1 MRIIS
6 KFTEEEK
13 QKIIDLYKTGKT
25 PSQICKE
32 VDSLKD
38 RKPQTLYP
46 ILIKAGLYQKKNKN
60 DLRRFKVNDHYFD
73 VIDNEHKAY
82 WLGLLLADGFLSNS
96 GHATESFGI
105 SLSIKDKYILE
116 EFVKDLESTYAVKE
130 YINKSKFENSCT
142 DFAYA
147 KLLIKSKQ
155 IFNKLIE
162 YGFTTKKSYDGVVP
176 EEYIPDDLKIHFI
189 RGYFDGNGGLSIG
202 SGSHLYTLDFTG
214 TKEIITW
221 ILKYF
226 NKENL
231 KLQERHPDRDN
242 NNVSIKISGD
252 KQIYSIMSRI
262 YKDATIYL
270 IRKYDRYLKLQEK
283 YNKN

>member
-1 MRIIS
+1 MRVIS

-46 ILIKAGLYQKKNKN
+46 ILIKAGLYQKKDKN
-60 DLRRFKVNDHYFD
+60 DLRRFKVNDSYFD

-116 EFVKDLESTYAVKE
+116 EFVKDLESTYTVKE
-130 YINKSKFENSCT
+130 YIGKSKFENSCT

-162 YGFTTKKSYDGVVP
+162 YGFTIKKSYDGVVP
-176 EEYIPDDLKIHFI
+176 EEHIPDNLKIHFI

-226 NKENL
+226 DKENL

-252 KQIYSIMSRI
+252 KQIYSIMNQI

-270 IRKYDRYLKLQEK
+270 NRKYERYLKLQEK

>member
-46 ILIKAGLYQKKNKN
+46 ILIKAGLYQKKDKN
-60 DLRRFKVNDHYFD
+60 DLRRFKVNDSYFD

-116 EFVKDLESTYAVKE
+116 EFVKDLESTYTVKE
-130 YINKSKFENSCT
+130 YIGKSKFENSCT

-162 YGFTTKKSYDGVVP
+162 YGFTIKKSYDGIVP
-176 EEYIPDDLKIHFI
+176 EEHIPDNLKIHFI

-226 NKENL
+226 GKENL

-252 KQIYSIMSRI
+252 KQIYSIMNQI

-270 IRKYDRYLKLQEK
+270 NRKYERYLKLQEK

>member
-13 QKIIDLYKTGKT
+13 QKIIDLYKIRKT

-46 ILIKAGLYQKKNKN
+46 ILIKAGLYQKKDKN

-116 EFVKDLESTYAVKE
+116 EFVKDLESTYTVKE
-130 YINKSKFENSCT
+130 YIGKSKFENSCT

-176 EEYIPDDLKIHFI
+176 EEHIPDDLKIHFI

-214 TKEIITW
+214 TKEIIIW
-221 ILKYF
+221 ILEYF
-226 NKENL
+226 DKGNL
-231 KLQERHPDRDN
+231 KLQERHSDRDN
-242 NNVSIKISGD
+242 NNVSVKISGD
-252 KQIYSIMSRI
+252 KQIYSIMSQI

-270 IRKYDRYLKLQEK
+270 NRKHERYLKLQEK

>member
-32 VDSLKD
+32 VDSLKN

-46 ILIKAGLYQKKNKN
+46 ILIKAGLYQKKDKN

-96 GHATESFGI
+96 GHAIESFGI

-130 YINKSKFENSCT
+130 YIGKSKFENSCT

>member
-1 MRIIS
+1 MRVIS

-46 ILIKAGLYQKKNKN
+46 ILIKASLYQKKDKN
-60 DLRRFKVNDHYFD
+60 DLRRFKVNDSYFD

-116 EFVKDLESTYAVKE
+116 EFVKDLESTYTVKE
-130 YINKSKFENSCT
+130 YIGKSKFENSCT

-162 YGFTTKKSYDGVVP
+162 YGFTIKKSYDGVVP
-176 EEYIPDDLKIHFI
+176 EEHIPDNLKIHFI

-226 NKENL
+226 GKENL

-252 KQIYSIMSRI
+252 KQIYSIMNQI

-270 IRKYDRYLKLQEK
+270 NRKYERYLKIQEK

>member
-25 PSQICKE
+25 PGQICKE

-38 RKPQTLYP
+38 RKPQTLYH
-46 ILIKAGLYQKKNKN
+46 ILIKAGLYQKKDKN

-73 VIDNEHKAY
+73 IIDDEHKAY

-116 EFVKDLESTYAVKE
+116 EFVKDLESTYTVKE
-130 YINKSKFENSCT
+130 YIGKSKFENNCT

-162 YGFTTKKSYDGVVP
+162 YGFTMKKSYNGVVP
-176 EEYIPDDLKIHFI
+176 EEHIPDNLKTHFI

-226 NKENL
+226 GKENL

-252 KQIYSIMSRI
+252 KQIYSIMSQI
-262 YKDATIYL
+262 YKDSTIYL
-270 IRKYDRYLKLQEK
+270 NRKYERYLKLQEK

>member
-1 MRIIS
+1 MRTIL

-25 PSQICKE
+25 PGQICKE
-32 VDSLKD
+32 VESLKN

-46 ILIKAGLYQKKNKN
+46 ILIKAGLYQKKDKN
-60 DLRRFKVNDHYFD
+60 DLRRFKVNDNYFD
-73 VIDNEHKAY
+73 KIDNEHKAY

-116 EFVKDLESTYAVKE
+116 EFLKDLDSTYTVKE
-130 YINKSKFENSCT
+130 YIGKSKFENSCT

-147 KLLIKSKQ
+147 KILIKSKQ
-155 IFNKLIE
+155 IFKKLTE
-162 YGFTTKKSYDGVVP
+162 YGFTVKKSYNGIVP
-176 EEYIPDDLKIHFI
+176 EKHIPDDLKIHFI

-226 NKENL
+226 DKENL

-252 KQIYSIMSRI
+252 KQIYSIMNRI

>member
-1 MRIIS
+1 MRVIS

-46 ILIKAGLYQKKNKN
+46 ILIKAGLYQKKDKN

-116 EFVKDLESTYAVKE
+116 EFVKDLESTYTVKE
-130 YINKSKFENSCT
+130 YIGKSKFENSCT

-162 YGFTTKKSYDGVVP
+162 YGFTIKKSYDGVVP
-176 EEYIPDDLKIHFI
+176 EEHIPDNLKIHFI

-226 NKENL
+226 DKENL

-252 KQIYSIMSRI
+252 KQIYSIMNQI

-270 IRKYDRYLKLQEK
+270 NRKYERYLKLQEK

>member
-13 QKIIDLYKTGKT
+13 QKIIDLYKIGKT
-25 PSQICKE
+25 PGQICKE

-46 ILIKAGLYQKKNKN
+46 ILIKAGLYQKKDKN

-116 EFVKDLESTYAVKE
+116 EFVKDLESTYTVKE
-130 YINKSKFENSCT
+130 YIGKSKFENSCT

-162 YGFTTKKSYDGVVP
+162 YGFTTTKSYDGVVP
-176 EEYIPDDLKIHFI
+176 EKYIPDDLKIHFI

-221 ILKYF
+221 ILEYF
-226 NKENL
+226 DKGNL
-231 KLQERHPDRDN
+231 KLQERHPDRNN

-252 KQIYSIMSRI
+252 KQIYSIMNQI

-270 IRKYDRYLKLQEK
+270 TRKYERYLKLQEK

>member
-1 MRIIS
+1 MRVIS

-25 PSQICKE
+25 PGQICKE
-32 VDSLKD
+32 VDSLND

-46 ILIKAGLYQKKNKN
+46 ILIKVGLYQKKDKN

-73 VIDNEHKAY
+73 IIDDEHKAY

-116 EFVKDLESTYAVKE
+116 EFVKDLESTYTVKE
-130 YINKSKFENSCT
+130 YIGKSKFENSCT

-162 YGFTTKKSYDGVVP
+162 YGFTTKKSYDGIVP
-176 EEYIPDDLKIHFI
+176 EEHIPDELKIHFI

-221 ILKYF
+221 ILEYF
-226 NKENL
+226 DKGNL
-231 KLQERHPDRDN
+231 KLQERHPDRNN

-252 KQIYSIMSRI
+252 KQIYSIMSQI

-270 IRKYDRYLKLQEK
+270 NRKYERYLKLQEK

>member
-25 PSQICKE
+25 PSQICRE

-46 ILIKAGLYQKKNKN
+46 ILIKAGLYQKKDKN

-130 YINKSKFENSCT
+130 YIGKSKFENSCT

>member
-6 KFTEEEK
+6 KFIEEEK

-25 PSQICKE
+25 PGQICKE
-32 VDSLKD
+32 VDSLKN

-46 ILIKAGLYQKKNKN
+46 ILIKAGLYQKKDKN
-60 DLRRFKVNDHYFD
+60 DLRRFKVNDNYFD
-73 VIDNEHKAY
+73 KIDNEHKAY

-116 EFVKDLESTYAVKE
+116 EFVKDLESTYTVKE
-130 YINKSKFENSCT
+130 YIGKSKFENSCT

-147 KLLIKSKQ
+147 KILIKSKQ
-155 IFNKLIE
+155 IFKRLIE
-162 YGFTTKKSYDGVVP
+162 YGFTVKKSYNGIVP
-176 EEYIPDDLKIHFI
+176 EKHIPDDLKIHFI

-226 NKENL
+226 DKENL

-270 IRKYDRYLKLQEK
+270 TRKYDRYLKLQEK

>member
-1 MRIIS
+1 MRTIL

-13 QKIIDLYKTGKT
+13 QRIIDLYKTGKT
-25 PSQICKE
+25 PGQICKE
-32 VDSLKD
+32 VESLKN

-46 ILIKAGLYQKKNKN
+46 ILIKAGLYQKKDKN
-60 DLRRFKVNDHYFD
+60 DLRRFKVNDNYFD
-73 VIDNEHKAY
+73 IIDNEHKAY

-116 EFVKDLESTYAVKE
+116 EFLKDLQSTYTVKE
-130 YINKSKFENSCT
+130 YIGKSKFENSCT

-147 KLLIKSKQ
+147 KILIKSKQ
-155 IFNKLIE
+155 IFKRLIE
-162 YGFTTKKSYDGVVP
+162 YGFTVKKSYNGTVP
-176 EEYIPDDLKIHFI
+176 EKYIPDNLKIHFI

-252 KQIYSIMSRI
+252 KQIYSIMNRI

-270 IRKYDRYLKLQEK
+270 TRKYDRYLKLQEK

>member
-46 ILIKAGLYQKKNKN
+46 ILIKAGLYQKKDKN

-116 EFVKDLESTYAVKE
+116 EFVKDLESTYVVKE
-130 YINKSKFENSCT
+130 YIGKSKFENSCT

-176 EEYIPDDLKIHFI
+176 EEYIPNDLKIHFI

-214 TKEIITW
+214 TKKIITW

>member
-46 ILIKAGLYQKKNKN
+46 ILIKAGLYQKKDKN

-116 EFVKDLESTYAVKE
+116 EFVKDLESTYTVKE
-130 YINKSKFENSCT
+130 YIGKSKFENSCT

-176 EEYIPDDLKIHFI
+176 EEHIPDDLKIHFI

-231 KLQERHPDRDN
+231 KLQERHPDRNN

>member
-25 PSQICKE
+25 PGQICKE

-46 ILIKAGLYQKKNKN
+46 ILIKAGLYQKKDKN

-116 EFVKDLESTYAVKE
+116 EFVKDLESTYTVKE
-130 YINKSKFENSCT
+130 YIGKSKFENSCT

-162 YGFTTKKSYDGVVP
+162 YGFTIKKSYDGVVP
-176 EEYIPDDLKIHFI
+176 EEHIPDNLKIHFI

-226 NKENL
+226 GKENL
-231 KLQERHPDRDN
+231 KLQERHPDRNN

-252 KQIYSIMSRI
+252 KQIYSIMNQI

-270 IRKYDRYLKLQEK
+270 NRKYERYLKLQEK

>member
-25 PSQICKE
+25 PSQICRE

-46 ILIKAGLYQKKNKN
+46 ILIKAGLYQKKDKN

-73 VIDNEHKAY
+73 VIDNEHKTY

-130 YINKSKFENSCT
+130 YIGKSKFENSCT

>member
-25 PSQICKE
+25 PGQICKE

-46 ILIKAGLYQKKNKN
+46 ILIKAGLYQKKDKN

-116 EFVKDLESTYAVKE
+116 EFVKDLESTYTVKE
-130 YINKSKFENSCT
+130 YIGKSKFENSCT

-162 YGFTTKKSYDGVVP
+162 YGFTIKKSYDGVVP
-176 EEYIPDDLKIHFI
+176 EEHIPDNLKIHFI

-214 TKEIITW
+214 TKKIITW

-226 NKENL
+226 GKENL

-252 KQIYSIMSRI
+252 KQIYSIMNQI

-270 IRKYDRYLKLQEK
+270 NRKYERYLKLQEK

>member
-1 MRIIS
+1 MRVIS

-25 PSQICKE
+25 PGQICKE
-32 VDSLKD
+32 VDSLKN

-46 ILIKAGLYQKKNKN
+46 ILIKTGLYQKKDKN
-60 DLRRFKVNDHYFD
+60 DLRRFKVNDNYFD
-73 VIDNEHKAY
+73 IIDNEHKAY

-105 SLSIKDKYILE
+105 SLSVKDKYILE
-116 EFVKDLESTYAVKE
+116 EFLKDLDSTYTVKE
-130 YINKSKFENSCT
+130 YVGKSKFENSCT
-142 DFAYA
+142 DFIYV
-147 KLLIKSKQ
+147 KILIKSKQ
-155 IFNKLIE
+155 IFKKLTE
-162 YGFTTKKSYDGVVP
+162 YGFTVKKSYDGTVP
-176 EEYIPDDLKIHFI
+176 EKHIPDDLKIHFI

-221 ILKYF
+221 ILEYF
-226 NKENL
+226 DKGNL

-252 KQIYSIMSRI
+252 KQIYSIMNQI

-270 IRKYDRYLKLQEK
+270 NRKYERYLKLQEK

>member
-46 ILIKAGLYQKKNKN
+46 ILIKAGLYQKKDKN

-116 EFVKDLESTYAVKE
+116 EFVKDLESTYTVKE
-130 YINKSKFENSCT
+130 YIGKSKFENSCT

-155 IFNKLIE
+155 IFNK
-162 YGFTTKKSYDGVVP
+162 
-176 EEYIPDDLKIHFI
+176 
-189 RGYFDGNGGLSIG
+189 
-202 SGSHLYTLDFTG
+202 
-214 TKEIITW
+214 IIMFQ
-221 ILKYF
+221 LKYLEI
-226 NKENL
+226 NKYIL
-231 KLQERHPDRDN
+231 
-242 NNVSIKISGD
+242 
-252 KQIYSIMSRI
+252 
-262 YKDATIYL
+262 
-270 IRKYDRYLKLQEK
+270 
-283 YNKN
+283 

>member
-25 PSQICKE
+25 PGQICKE

-46 ILIKAGLYQKKNKN
+46 ILIKAGLYQKKDKN

-116 EFVKDLESTYAVKE
+116 EFVKDLESTYTVKE
-130 YINKSKFENSCT
+130 YIGKSKFKNSCT

-162 YGFTTKKSYDGVVP
+162 YGFTIKKSYDGVVP
-176 EEYIPDDLKIHFI
+176 EEHIPDNLKIHFI

-226 NKENL
+226 GKENL

-252 KQIYSIMSRI
+252 KQIYSIMNQI

-270 IRKYDRYLKLQEK
+270 NRKYERYLKLQEK

>member
-1 MRIIS
+1 MRVIS

-25 PSQICKE
+25 PGQICKE

-46 ILIKAGLYQKKNKN
+46 ILIKAGLYQKKDKN
-60 DLRRFKVNDHYFD
+60 DLRRFKVNDNYFD

-116 EFVKDLESTYAVKE
+116 EFVKDLESTYTVKE
-130 YINKSKFENSCT
+130 YIGKSKFENSCT

-176 EEYIPDDLKIHFI
+176 EEHIPDNLKIHFI

-226 NKENL
+226 GKENL

-252 KQIYSIMSRI
+252 KQIYSIMNQI

-270 IRKYDRYLKLQEK
+270 NRKYERYLKLQEK

>member
-32 VDSLKD
+32 VDSLKE

-46 ILIKAGLYQKKNKN
+46 ILIKAGLYQKKDKN

-73 VIDNEHKAY
+73 IIDDEHKAY

-116 EFVKDLESTYAVKE
+116 EFVKDLESTYTVKE
-130 YINKSKFENSCT
+130 YIGKSKFENSCT

-162 YGFTTKKSYDGVVP
+162 YGFTTTKSYDGVVP
-176 EEYIPDDLKIHFI
+176 EKYIPDDLKIHFI

-221 ILKYF
+221 ILEYF
-226 NKENL
+226 DKGNL
-231 KLQERHPDRDN
+231 KLQERHPDRNN

-252 KQIYSIMSRI
+252 KQIYFIMSQI

-270 IRKYDRYLKLQEK
+270 TRKYERYLKLQEK

>member
-46 ILIKAGLYQKKNKN
+46 ILIKAGLYQKKDKN

-130 YINKSKFENSCT
+130 YIGKSKFENSCT
-142 DFAYA
+142 NFAYA

-155 IFNKLIE
+155 IFNKLI
-162 YGFTTKKSYDGVVP
+162 GFTTKKSYDGVVP

>member
-13 QKIIDLYKTGKT
+13 QKIIDLYKVGKT

-32 VDSLKD
+32 VDSLKG

-46 ILIKAGLYQKKNKN
+46 ILIKAGLYQKKDKN
-60 DLRRFKVNDHYFD
+60 DLRRFKVNDSYFD
-73 VIDNEHKAY
+73 IIDNEHKAY

-116 EFVKDLESTYAVKE
+116 EFVKDLESTYTVKE
-130 YINKSKFENSCT
+130 YIGKSKFENSCT

-176 EEYIPDDLKIHFI
+176 EEHIPDNLKIHFI

-226 NKENL
+226 GKENL
-231 KLQERHPDRDN
+231 KLQERHPNRDN

-252 KQIYSIMSRI
+252 KQIYSIMNQI

-270 IRKYDRYLKLQEK
+270 NRKYERYLKLQEK
-283 YNKN
+283 YKKN

>member
-1 MRIIS
+1 MRVIS
-6 KFTEEEK
+6 KFTEKEK

-25 PSQICKE
+25 PGQICKE
-32 VDSLKD
+32 VDSLKN

-46 ILIKAGLYQKKNKN
+46 ILIKAGLYQKKDKN
-60 DLRRFKVNDHYFD
+60 DLRRFKVNDNYFD
-73 VIDNEHKAY
+73 IIDNEHKAY

-105 SLSIKDKYILE
+105 SLSVKDKYILE
-116 EFVKDLESTYAVKE
+116 EFLKDLDSTYTVKE
-130 YINKSKFENSCT
+130 YVGKSKFENSCT
-142 DFAYA
+142 DFTYA
-147 KLLIKSKQ
+147 KILIKSKQ
-155 IFNKLIE
+155 IFKKLTE
-162 YGFTTKKSYDGVVP
+162 YGFTVKKSYDGTVP
-176 EEYIPDDLKIHFI
+176 EKHIPDDLKIHFI

-221 ILKYF
+221 ILEYF
-226 NKENL
+226 DKGNL

-252 KQIYSIMSRI
+252 KQIYSIMNQI

-270 IRKYDRYLKLQEK
+270 NRKYERYLKLQEK

>member
-25 PSQICKE
+25 PSQICRE

-46 ILIKAGLYQKKNKN
+46 ILIKAGLYQKKDKN
-60 DLRRFKVNDHYFD
+60 DLRRFKVNDNYFD
-73 VIDNEHKAY
+73 KIDNEHKAY

-116 EFVKDLESTYAVKE
+116 EFLKDLDSTYTVKE
-130 YINKSKFENSCT
+130 YIGKSKFENSCT
-142 DFAYA
+142 NFAYA
-147 KLLIKSKQ
+147 KILIKSKQ
-155 IFNKLIE
+155 IFKKLIE
-162 YGFTTKKSYDGVVP
+162 YGFTVKKSYNGIVP
-176 EEYIPDDLKIHFI
+176 EKHVPDNLKIHFI

-226 NKENL
+226 DKENL
-231 KLQERHPDRDN
+231 KLQERHPDRNN

-252 KQIYSIMSRI
+252 KQIYSIMSQI

-270 IRKYDRYLKLQEK
+270 NRKYERYLKLQEK

>member
-46 ILIKAGLYQKKNKN
+46 ILIKAGLYQKKDKN

-130 YINKSKFENSCT
+130 YIGKSKFENSCT

>member
-46 ILIKAGLYQKKNKN
+46 ILIKAGLYQKKDKN

-116 EFVKDLESTYAVKE
+116 EFVKDLESTYTVKE
-130 YINKSKFENSCT
+130 YIGKSKFENSCT

-176 EEYIPDDLKIHFI
+176 EEYIPDNLKIHFI

-226 NKENL
+226 DKENL

-252 KQIYSIMSRI
+252 KQIYSIMNKI

-270 IRKYDRYLKLQEK
+270 TRKYDRYLKLQEK